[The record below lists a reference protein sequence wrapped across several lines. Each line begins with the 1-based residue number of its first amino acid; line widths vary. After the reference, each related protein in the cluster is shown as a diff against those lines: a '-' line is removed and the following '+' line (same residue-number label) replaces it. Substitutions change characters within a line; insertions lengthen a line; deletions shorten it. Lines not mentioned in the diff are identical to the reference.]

1 MIPLLYS
8 DCNTYI
14 ALIRYELTKAI
25 TVDEE
30 LDEGVLNEVDM
41 RILHSKRSREEIIEE
56 LKALTYTTKHIWY
69 PKSEKRTLPEPKP
82 REYM

>member
-1 MIPLLYS
+1 M
-8 DCNTYI
+8 
-14 ALIRYELTKAI
+14 IRYELTKAI

-41 RILHSKRSREEIIEE
+41 RILHSKRSRDEIIEE
-56 LKALTYTTKHIWY
+56 LKALTYSTKHIWY

>member
-1 MIPLLYS
+1 MYSFEVIDAFLL
-8 DCNTYI
+8 I
-14 ALIRYELTKAI
+14 AFIRYEHTKPI
-25 TVDEE
+25 TVEQE

-41 RILHSKRSREEIIEE
+41 RLLHSERSREEIIAE